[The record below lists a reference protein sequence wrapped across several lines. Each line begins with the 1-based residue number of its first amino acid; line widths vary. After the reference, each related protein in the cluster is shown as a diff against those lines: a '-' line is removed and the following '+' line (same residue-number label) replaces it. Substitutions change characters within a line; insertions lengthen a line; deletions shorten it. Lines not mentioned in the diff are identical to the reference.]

1 MISNITNALPAMLKR
16 LETNDKGIM
25 PNFDLVE
32 MLNFY
37 ASILP
42 KQKSMCRAQ
51 AHLPRLRLQ
60 AEGQRV

>member
-42 KQKSMCRAQ
+42 KQKCMCRARAQ
-51 AHLPRLRLQ
+51 LPRLRLE
-60 AEGQRV
+60 AGGRRV